1 MVSEGSEREDRR
13 KLAGEDLRVWVRVE
27 VMKFTGHCGFT
38 AFSSKLSKQ
47 SLGKGSHGLG
57 ESLILC
63 RVPLSPRPTKDSQQ
77 WYPGHQGR

>member
-1 MVSEGSEREDRR
+1 MICFLKVPREKTR

-47 SLGKGSHGLG
+47 SLGKGSDRLG
-57 ESLILC
+57 ESLTLC
-63 RVPLSPRPTKDSQQ
+63 GGASLPQAD
-77 WYPGHQGR
+77 